1 MGGWWIRV
9 GSKEAKR
16 KGTGKSEKKQMMNM
30 VIVKSVD
37 MTRLGK
43 TSSGKNAFPLVLVV
57 PSSQHAAG
65 SVELGH

>member
-1 MGGWWIRV
+1 
-9 GSKEAKR
+9 
-16 KGTGKSEKKQMMNM
+16 MMNM

-43 TSSGKNAFPLVLVV
+43 TSSGKNAFLWVLVV